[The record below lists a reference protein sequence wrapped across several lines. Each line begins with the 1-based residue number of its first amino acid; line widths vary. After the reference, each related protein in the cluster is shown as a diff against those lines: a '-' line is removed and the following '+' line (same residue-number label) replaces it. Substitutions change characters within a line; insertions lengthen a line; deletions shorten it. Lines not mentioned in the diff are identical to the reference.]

1 MLYDV
6 LYDVFEKLEKVG
18 MKDVDGEFEEA
29 VEVLSRINEKLE
41 KVCKELIKE
50 ESADLVLLS
59 LASNITG
66 ILNAIEKM
74 DPEVAAEIREVV
86 FEIISEGDFD
96 GKCI

>member
-1 MLYDV
+1 M

-59 LASNITG
+59 LASNMVG

-74 DPEVAAEIREVV
+74 DPEVGAEIREVV
-86 FEIISEGDFD
+86 FEIINGGCFD